1 MRKSNSESGVASHR
15 WRGGHASAV
24 AETRRNMI
32 YALVEATGAVLCG
45 GEPASGED
53 WNWPM
58 HPRRDAA

>member
-32 YALVEATGAVLCG
+32 YALVEATGAVL
-45 GEPASGED
+45 S
-53 WNWPM
+53 
-58 HPRRDAA
+58 